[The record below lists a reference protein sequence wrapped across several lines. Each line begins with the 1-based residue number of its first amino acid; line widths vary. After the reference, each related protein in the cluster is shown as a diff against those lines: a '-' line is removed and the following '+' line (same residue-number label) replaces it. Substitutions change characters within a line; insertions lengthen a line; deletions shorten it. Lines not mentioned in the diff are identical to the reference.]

1 MTEALNGASSAE
13 KLYLLICSLIVY
25 SFISLTVTASCGA
38 SIDTSTAVGASAAI
52 AFILSFSLGGL
63 VTAIII
69 CGCYNPRRFSSK
81 TTRSP
86 PPVPT
91 ATTATTYEVVGFN
104 KNKKEGNTIELESN
118 SAYGTGRH

>member
-1 MTEALNGASSAE
+1 MFLFS
-13 KLYLLICSLIVY
+13 
-25 SFISLTVTASCGA
+25 ASCGA
-38 SIDTSTAVGASAAI
+38 SIGTSTAVGISVAM
-52 AFILSFSLGGL
+52 AFISLGGL

-81 TTRSP
+81 TTKSP

-91 ATTATTYEVVGFN
+91 TSVATYEVVGFN
-104 KNKKEGNTIELESN
+104 KKESNTIELESN

>member
-1 MTEALNGASSAE
+1 MPFIA
-13 KLYLLICSLIVY
+13 KLHTRFHSDTLYNINTSKSTHVLMFLFS
-25 SFISLTVTASCGA
+25 ASCGA
-38 SIDTSTAVGASAAI
+38 SIGTSTAVGISVAMT
-52 AFILSFSLGGL
+52 FILSFSLGGL

-81 TTRSP
+81 TTKSP

-91 ATTATTYEVVGFN
+91 TTAATYEVVGFN
-104 KNKKEGNTIELESN
+104 KKESNTIELESN

>member
-1 MTEALNGASSAE
+1 M
-13 KLYLLICSLIVY
+13 
-25 SFISLTVTASCGA
+25 
-38 SIDTSTAVGASAAI
+38 
-52 AFILSFSLGGL
+52 
-63 VTAIII
+63 TAIII

-81 TTRSP
+81 TTKSP

-104 KNKKEGNTIELESN
+104 KKEGNTIELESN